1 MKIDKNRNII
11 LIGYMGSGKSTVG
24 KKAAKALEYTF
35 LDTDALIE
43 QEEGM
48 TIAALFEEKGE
59 PYFREKETE
68 TICRL
73 ITEPKG
79 NIIATGGGLPMRE
92 GNAELLKE
100 LGTVIYLKA
109 ETDTLL
115 ARLSGDTARPLLKNG
130 DLREKIET
138 MLAIRGPVYE
148 KAADI
153 ILQTDT
159 MSFYEIICRI
169 EKLLKIRN
177 TEG

>member
-24 KKAAKALEYTF
+24 RKAARAVEYTF

-43 QEEGM
+43 KEEGM
-48 TIAALFEEKGE
+48 TISKLFEEKGE

-68 TICRL
+68 TIRRL
-73 ITEPKG
+73 MAEPKG
-79 NIIATGGGLPMRE
+79 NIIATGGGLPMKE
-92 GNAELLKE
+92 GNAKLLKE

-109 ETDTLL
+109 ETDTLMK
-115 ARLSGDTARPLLKNG
+115 RLSGDTARPLLQNG

-148 KAADI
+148 AAADLV
-153 ILQTDT
+153 LQTDK
-159 MSFYEIICRI
+159 MSFYEIICQI
-169 EKLLKIRN
+169 ENLLKC
-177 TEG
+177 

>member
-24 KKAAKALEYTF
+24 KKAANAVEYAF
-35 LDTDALIE
+35 LDTDVLIE

-48 TIAALFEEKGE
+48 PIAKLFEEKGE

-68 TICRL
+68 TIRSL
-73 ITEPKG
+73 IAKPKG
-79 NIIATGGGLPMRE
+79 NIIATGGGLPMKE
-92 GNAELLKE
+92 GNAALLKK

-109 ETDTLL
+109 EADTLVD
-115 ARLSGDTARPLLKNG
+115 RLSGNGSNTRPLLQNG

-148 KAADI
+148 ACADVV
-153 ILQTDT
+153 LQTDD
-159 MSFYEIICRI
+159 MSFYEIICQI
-169 EKLLKIRN
+169 EKLLAI
-177 TEG
+177 

>member
-1 MKIDKNRNII
+1 MKPDKNRNII

-24 KKAAKALEYTF
+24 RKAARAVEYNF

-43 QEEGM
+43 KEEGM
-48 TIAALFEEKGE
+48 TISKLFEEKGE

-68 TICRL
+68 TIRKL
-73 ITEPKG
+73 IAEPKG
-79 NIIATGGGLPMRE
+79 NIIATGGGLPMKE

-109 ETDTLL
+109 GTDTLMK
-115 ARLSGDTARPLLKNG
+115 RLSGDTARPLLKNG

-148 KAADI
+148 ACADLV
-153 ILQTDT
+153 LQTDN
-159 MSFYEIICRI
+159 MSFYEIICQI
-169 EKLLKIRN
+169 EKLLK
-177 TEG
+177 

>member
-24 KKAAKALEYTF
+24 KKAAKALEYKF

-43 QEEGM
+43 EAEGM
-48 TIAALFEEKGE
+48 AISKLFEEQGE
-59 PYFREKETE
+59 AYFREKETE
-68 TICRL
+68 TIRRL
-73 ITEPKG
+73 LTETKG

-115 ARLSGDTARPLLKNG
+115 KRLTGDTSRPLLQNG

-148 KAADI
+148 KTADVV
-153 ILQTDT
+153 LQTDN
-159 MSFYEIICRI
+159 MSFYEIICQI
-169 EKLLKIRN
+169 ENILKL
-177 TEG
+177 

>member
-1 MKIDKNRNII
+1 MKNNVI

-48 TIAALFEEKGE
+48 AISKLFEEKGE

-68 TICRL
+68 TIRRL
-73 ITEPKG
+73 IAEPKG
-79 NIIATGGGLPMRE
+79 NIIATGGGLPMKE
-92 GNAELLKE
+92 GNGELLRE

-115 ARLSGDTARPLLKNG
+115 QRLAGDITRPLLQQG

-148 KAADI
+148 RTAHVV
-153 ILQTDT
+153 LQTDT
-159 MSFYEIICRI
+159 MSFYEIICQI
-169 EKLLKIRN
+169 EKLLKR
-177 TEG
+177 

>member
-24 KKAAKALEYTF
+24 RKAAKAVEYIF
-35 LDTDALIE
+35 LDTDDLIE
-43 QEEGM
+43 KEEGM
-48 TIAALFEEKGE
+48 TISKLFEEKGE

-68 TICRL
+68 TIKKL
-73 ITEPKG
+73 IAGSKG
-79 NIIATGGGLPMRE
+79 NIIATGGGLPMKA

-109 ETDTLL
+109 ETETLMK
-115 ARLSGDTARPLLKNG
+115 RLSGDTARPLLQNG

-148 KAADI
+148 ACADLV
-153 ILQTDT
+153 LQTDD
-159 MSFYEIICRI
+159 MSFYEIICQI
-169 EKLLKIRN
+169 EKLLAI
-177 TEG
+177 

>member
-1 MKIDKNRNII
+1 MKPDKNRNII

-24 KKAAKALEYTF
+24 RKAARAVEYNF

-43 QEEGM
+43 KEEGM
-48 TIAALFEEKGE
+48 TIAKLFEEKGE

-68 TICRL
+68 TIRKL
-73 ITEPKG
+73 IAEPKG
-79 NIIATGGGLPMRE
+79 NIIATGGGLPMKE

-109 ETDTLL
+109 GTDTLL
-115 ARLSGDTARPLLKNG
+115 KRLSGDTARPLLKNG

-148 KAADI
+148 ATADLV
-153 ILQTDT
+153 LQTDN
-159 MSFYEIICRI
+159 MSFYEIICQI
-169 EKLLKIRN
+169 EKLLK
-177 TEG
+177 

>member
-1 MKIDKNRNII
+1 MKPDKNRNII

-24 KKAAKALEYTF
+24 RKAAKAVEYNC

-43 QEEGM
+43 KEEGM
-48 TIAALFEEKGE
+48 TISKLFEEKGE

-68 TICRL
+68 TIRKL
-73 ITEPKG
+73 IAEPKG
-79 NIIATGGGLPMRE
+79 NIIATGGGLPMKE

-109 ETDTLL
+109 ETDTLMK
-115 ARLSGDTARPLLKNG
+115 RLSGDNARPLLKNG

-148 KAADI
+148 ACADLV
-153 ILQTDT
+153 LQTDN
-159 MSFYEIICRI
+159 MSFYEIICQI
-169 EKLLKIRN
+169 EKLLK
-177 TEG
+177 

>member
-1 MKIDKNRNII
+1 MKPDKNRNII

-24 KKAAKALEYTF
+24 RKAAKAVEYNF

-43 QEEGM
+43 KEEGM
-48 TIAALFEEKGE
+48 TISKLFEEKGE

-68 TICRL
+68 TIKRL
-73 ITEPKG
+73 IAEPKG
-79 NIIATGGGLPMRE
+79 NIIATGGGLPMKD

-109 ETDTLL
+109 GTDTLMK
-115 ARLSGDTARPLLKNG
+115 RLSGDNARPLLKNG

-148 KAADI
+148 ATADLV
-153 ILQTDT
+153 LQTDN
-159 MSFYEIICRI
+159 MSFYEIICQI
-169 EKLLKIRN
+169 EKLLK
-177 TEG
+177 

>member
-1 MKIDKNRNII
+1 MKTDKNRNII

-24 KKAAKALEYTF
+24 RKAAKAVEYMF

-43 QEEGM
+43 KEEGM
-48 TIAALFEEKGE
+48 TISQLFEEKGE

-68 TICRL
+68 TIQRL
-73 ITEPKG
+73 IAEPKG
-79 NIIATGGGLPMRE
+79 NIIATGGGLPMKE

-109 ETDTLL
+109 ETDTLVK
-115 ARLSGDTARPLLKNG
+115 RLSGDTARPLLKNG

-148 KAADI
+148 ATADV
-153 ILQTDT
+153 ILQTDN
-159 MSFYEIICRI
+159 MSFYEIICQI
-169 EKLLKIRN
+169 EKLLKD
-177 TEG
+177 

>member
-24 KKAAKALEYTF
+24 RKAAKAVEYIF

-43 QEEGM
+43 KEEGM
-48 TIAALFEEKGE
+48 TISKLFEEKGE

-68 TICRL
+68 TIRRL
-73 ITEPKG
+73 MAEPKG
-79 NIIATGGGLPMRE
+79 NIIATGGGLPMKE
-92 GNAELLKE
+92 GNAKLLKE

-109 ETDTLL
+109 ETDTLMK
-115 ARLSGDTARPLLKNG
+115 RLSGDTARPLLQNG

-148 KAADI
+148 AAADLV
-153 ILQTDT
+153 LQTDK
-159 MSFYEIICRI
+159 MSFYEIICQI
-169 EKLLKIRN
+169 ENLLKC
-177 TEG
+177 

>member
-1 MKIDKNRNII
+1 MKINKNRNII

-24 KKAAKALEYTF
+24 RKAAKAMEYNF

-48 TIAALFEEKGE
+48 TISELFKEKGE
-59 PYFREKETE
+59 PYFRERETE
-68 TICRL
+68 TIRRL
-73 ITEPKG
+73 IAEPKG
-79 NIIATGGGLPMRE
+79 NVIATGGGLPMKE

-109 ETDTLL
+109 ETDTLVN
-115 ARLSGDTARPLLKNG
+115 RLSGDTARPLLQNG

-148 KAADI
+148 SCADVV
-153 ILQTDT
+153 LQTDN
-159 MSFYEIICRI
+159 MSFYEIICNI
-169 EKLLKIRN
+169 ETILKN
-177 TEG
+177 

>member
-1 MKIDKNRNII
+1 MKPDKNRNII

-24 KKAAKALEYTF
+24 RKAAKAVEYNF

-43 QEEGM
+43 KEEGM
-48 TIAALFEEKGE
+48 TISKLFEEKGE

-68 TICRL
+68 TIRKL
-73 ITEPKG
+73 IAEPKG
-79 NIIATGGGLPMRE
+79 NIIATGGGLPMKD

-109 ETDTLL
+109 GTDTLMK
-115 ARLSGDTARPLLKNG
+115 RLSGDTARPLLKNG

-148 KAADI
+148 ACADLV
-153 ILQTDT
+153 LQTDN
-159 MSFYEIICRI
+159 MSFYEIICQI
-169 EKLLKIRN
+169 EKLLK
-177 TEG
+177 